1 MKRFFSSF
9 GYAWAGLRRA
19 WSEQPN
25 LRFHTVAA
33 AIVIA
38 VAFYF
43 QVSAGEWVALGLT
56 IGLVVTA
63 ELINTAIENLV
74 DLISPENNPLAGK
87 IKDVAAG
94 AVLVSAVTAIVV
106 GCIIFAKYIFP

>member
-9 GYAWAGLRRA
+9 GYAWTGLRRA

-33 AIVIA
+33 TIVIA
-38 VAFYF
+38 FAFYV
-43 QVSAGEWVALGLT
+43 QVSGGEWIALGLT
-56 IGLVVTA
+56 IGMVITA

-94 AVLVSAVTAIVV
+94 AVLVSAATAIVV